1 MNCVSRHVFVIHMNV
16 LNLTLKD
23 LDVDP
28 KLMNKETLEET
39 GSFLLSGSLPQHC
52 LYTRLSSVQKLKVH
66 LKTSSTHHNLERFT
80 IGL

>member
-1 MNCVSRHVFVIHMNV
+1 MNA

-28 KLMNKETLEET
+28 KLMNKETVEET

-66 LKTSSTHHNLERFT
+66 LKISSTHHNLERLIHNSSLARLGF
-80 IGL
+80 IIHI